1 MVPQK
6 TWVSESFWTNLEIL
20 EAFLVGLEVSNFHKS
35 QSQILKLG
43 FCKVSNLPFLTS
55 TSY

>member
-20 EAFLVGLEVSNFHKS
+20 EAFLVGLEVSNFCKS

-43 FCKVSNLPFLTS
+43 FCNVSNLPFLTS
-55 TSY
+55 TSC